1 MKNLQKLTDAKMLS
15 KKEQQAVKGGRS
27 KCIDDLSCP
36 DGYGCDPFGV
46 CRLIPAV

>member
-1 MKNLQKLTDAKMLS
+1 MNRLKELLGAKTLN
-15 KKEQQAVKGGRS
+15 KIEQQAVKGGRS

-46 CRLIPAV
+46 CRLIPAI